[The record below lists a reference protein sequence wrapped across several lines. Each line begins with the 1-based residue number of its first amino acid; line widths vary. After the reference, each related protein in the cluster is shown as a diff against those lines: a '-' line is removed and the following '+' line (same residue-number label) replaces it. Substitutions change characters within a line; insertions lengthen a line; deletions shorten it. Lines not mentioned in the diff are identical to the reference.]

1 MSEATDNL
9 VLRLLQDIRLDLG
22 DQSRLF
28 EGLNGSM
35 TGMERHIEDMKES
48 VGLALGLSTHAKV
61 AYETTGQ
68 RLDRLTDKITGL
80 EARITTL
87 ETSK

>member
-9 VLRLLQDIRLDLG
+9 VLRLLHDIRSDLG
-22 DQSRLF
+22 DQRRLI
-28 EGLNGSM
+28 EGLNGRM

-48 VGLALGLSTHAKV
+48 VGLALGLSAHAKV

-80 EARITTL
+80 ETRITTL
-87 ETSK
+87 EQTR

>member
-9 VLRLLQDIRLDLG
+9 VLRLLQDIRAKLDQHDLA
-22 DQSRLF
+22 F
-28 EGLNGSM
+28 ESIQGRM

-48 VGLALGLSTHAKV
+48 VGYALGLSAHANV

-80 EARITTL
+80 EQRITTL